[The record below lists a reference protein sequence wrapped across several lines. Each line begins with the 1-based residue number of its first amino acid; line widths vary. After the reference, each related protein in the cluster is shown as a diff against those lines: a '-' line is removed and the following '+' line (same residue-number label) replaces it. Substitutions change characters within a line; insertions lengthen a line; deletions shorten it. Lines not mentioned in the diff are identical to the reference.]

1 MNEDK
6 RKGEERKTAVFDL
19 NSRFWRVSL
28 TLVAAILTF
37 GGPYVVLVLFRALDL
52 SYVISLAIGFIVF
65 LIGLTLML
73 FLIRKKVIS

>member
-1 MNEDK
+1 MSEDK
-6 RKGEERKTAVFDL
+6 RKGEERKTTLFDL

-28 TLVAAILTF
+28 TLLAAILTF

-52 SYVISLAIGFIVF
+52 SYVASWAIGFVVF